1 MLKYDRAEC
10 DKIVETYRESICAK
24 YGRFFTVLDTRPYY
38 EWDPELH
45 ACSTPRASTMT
56 TVFPCASFWYI
67 NFLTEIR
74 PAEIVDLGC
83 GVNFFKNIIPNI
95 IGVDPNNPYSD
106 IVDIYDSRYLEKH
119 IDTHQ
124 ALFSIDA
131 LHFRPITEFAD
142 IVQDFYSM
150 LKKEGRGYLSLNSA
164 RLIEFTEKTVLQ
176 EIFGNDSPSPKEI
189 ENYIDYQIKTK
200 LTNID
205 FIVTDL
211 LICDIEDEFMDG
223 NIRLVMKK

>member
-1 MLKYDRAEC
+1 MKYDQAEC
-10 DKIVETYRESICAK
+10 GKIVEMYRDAICAK

-38 EWDPELH
+38 AWDPELH
-45 ACSTPRASTMT
+45 ARSTPRASTMT

-67 NFLTEIR
+67 NFLTEIQ
-74 PAEIVDLGC
+74 PDEIVDLGC

-95 IGVDPNNPYSD
+95 IGVDPDNPYAD
-106 IVDIYDSRYLEKH
+106 IVDTYNREYLNKH
-119 IDTHQ
+119 VNSFR

-131 LHFRPITEFAD
+131 LHFRPITEFVD
-142 IVQDFYSM
+142 VVQDFYSM

-164 RLIEFTEKTVLQ
+164 RIIEATEKTVLR
-176 EIFGNDSPSPKEI
+176 EIFGNEKPSPKEI
-189 ENYIDYQIKTK
+189 EDYIDYQIKTK

-223 NIRLVMKK
+223 NIRLVMQK

>member
-1 MLKYDRAEC
+1 MIKYNREEC
-10 DKIVETYRESICAK
+10 DKIVETYRDAICAK

-45 ACSTPRASTMT
+45 GHSTPRASTMT
-56 TVFPCASFWYI
+56 TVFPCASFWYL
-67 NFLTEIR
+67 NFLTEIQ
-74 PAEIVDLGC
+74 PDEIVDLGC

-95 IGVDPNNPYSD
+95 IGVDPDNPYAD
-106 IVDIYDSRYLEKH
+106 IVDTYNSKYLNKH
-119 IDTHQ
+119 ANTFQ

-131 LHFRPITEFAD
+131 LHFRPITEFVD
-142 IVQDFYSM
+142 VVQNFYSM

-164 RLIEFTEKTVLQ
+164 RIIEATEKTVLQ
-176 EIFGNDSPSPKEI
+176 EIFGKEKPSPKEI
-189 ENYIDYQIKTK
+189 EDYIDYQIKTK
-200 LTNID
+200 LTSID

-223 NIRLVMKK
+223 NIRLVMQK